1 VLLHSAG
8 NHAGAGNTAGGAAAR
23 AENASGVPALRSRGA
38 HPPPLPLVCSLRVLR
53 PGVDAVSVSPQTSS
67 SQRPA
72 NVYDVR
78 RYTPP
83 QEDLGVVTLPENMQN
98 GDSLELNGKNW
109 VVSRVSTRFKLLRGR
124 YRKDGARLFV
134 TETSRWLVDGFLQQ
148 LYEKP

>member
-1 VLLHSAG
+1 
-8 NHAGAGNTAGGAAAR
+8 
-23 AENASGVPALRSRGA
+23 
-38 HPPPLPLVCSLRVLR
+38 
-53 PGVDAVSVSPQTSS
+53 
-67 SQRPA
+67 
-72 NVYDVR
+72 VYDVR

>member
-1 VLLHSAG
+1 MSHRAG
-8 NHAGAGNTAGGAAAR
+8 M
-23 AENASGVPALRSRGA
+23 PALGAPQAGLQRAPRTRRVCQRCVIAVRSPRRCRWSA
-38 HPPPLPLVCSLRVLR
+38 ACARCAPALTLCR
-53 PGVDAVSVSPQTSS
+53 PQTCS